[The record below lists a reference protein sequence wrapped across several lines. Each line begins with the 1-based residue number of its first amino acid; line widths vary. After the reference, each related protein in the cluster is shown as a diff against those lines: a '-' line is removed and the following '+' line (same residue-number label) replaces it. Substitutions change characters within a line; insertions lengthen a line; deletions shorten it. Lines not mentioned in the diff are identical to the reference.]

1 MSDNLIET
9 VVFLLSIV
17 AIFAGIVVL
26 FAGRTSNLPFINKF
40 KESRVL
46 RAAVSVI
53 CVLLAWLFPW
63 ISVKT
68 LLAVLAFILLISIF
82 PIKKSFT
89 HVSILIVVIFFG
101 LTALGLILISVG
113 FYTYQGVE
121 GVSNGISRIVSN
133 LPINVYNTAEN
144 YPISI
149 QDERI
154 MPDKKI
160 SIKDV
165 DNVRITVKG
174 GIELEFTN
182 DDTLYVPSEL
192 EVKKDN
198 QSLTISEP
206 NPKQNVTYVIELG
219 TNSHRVLD
227 IKCAG
232 IKITGSGNFKNF
244 NLNSAG
250 SLINADLLS
259 ENNVYINCAGLE
271 LTGKLQGKVFN
282 INSAG
287 TNLNGELNFDK
298 IVVNS
303 TGLTVNAR
311 SRFNDFNVSSTG
323 LYGKIEILNSSN
335 ESGDLSVGSTG
346 GSLTVV
352 NKNKAPIDINTS
364 GFIKITRE

>member
-1 MSDNLIET
+1 MKDNLIET
-9 VVFLLSIV
+9 VVFLLSLFV
-17 AIFAGIVVL
+17 IFAGIVVL
-26 FAGRTSNLPFINKF
+26 FAGRTSNLPFIKKF
-40 KESRVL
+40 RESKVL
-46 RAAVSVI
+46 RTAISVI

-63 ISVKT
+63 ISVKI

-82 PIKKSFT
+82 PIKKSVT
-89 HVSILIVVIFFG
+89 HISIVIVVIFFG
-101 LTALGLILISVG
+101 LTALGLILIPVG
-113 FYTYQGVE
+113 LYTYQGVE

-149 QDERI
+149 QGERI

-160 SIKDV
+160 SIKVV

-206 NPKQNVTYVIELG
+206 YPKQNVTYVIELG
-219 TNSHRVLD
+219 TNSNKTLD

-232 IKITGSGNFKNF
+232 IKITGSGNLKNF

-250 SLINADLLS
+250 SLIDGNILS
-259 ENNVYINCAGLE
+259 DSNIYINCAGLN
-271 LTGKLQGKVFN
+271 LRGKLQGKALN

-303 TGLTVNAR
+303 TGLSVNAR
-311 SRFNDFNVSSTG
+311 SRFTDFNINTTG
-323 LYGKIEILNSSN
+323 LNGTIEILNSN
-335 ESGDLSVGSTG
+335 DEDGEIHVGSTG

-352 NKNKAPIDINTS
+352 NKNKAPININTS